1 MEDLDKQILDELK
14 QKAIERS
21 DDLEIDEVNSV
32 DEELLEE
39 PTVAPSTP
47 PPPVKK
53 TKKQRS
59 QKQIEAFEK
68 ARIKRAE
75 NLKIKKQIEAEKK
88 AKKQEEK
95 ELVKKEVKQRLEQK
109 KVLDLPPTEKVDRA
123 VQRYR
128 ELQPEPEP
136 RYREQV
142 VNNYYYY
149 GQPPPGHFDDYESP
163 KPKAKKKKKKVK
175 FVPPPEPETET
186 ESESEVSEAEEPD
199 TFKELQNYQE
209 EEYRPPAPPSHPQL
223 KFKFV

>member
-1 MEDLDKQILDELK
+1 MEDLDNEILDELK
-14 QKAIERS
+14 QKSIERS
-21 DDLEIDEVNSV
+21 DDLVIDEVNSV

-88 AKKQEEK
+88 AKLKEEK
-95 ELVKKEVKQRLEQK
+95 ELVKKEVKQRLQK
-109 KVLDLPPTEKVDRA
+109 KEVLNLPPTETVDHA
-123 VQRYR
+123 VQRYK
-128 ELQPEPEP
+128 EVVEPE

-142 VNNYYYY
+142 IHNYYYY
-149 GQPPPGHFDDYESP
+149 GQPPPGQFDDYDSP

-175 FVPPPEPETET
+175 FVPQPEPETET
-186 ESESEVSEAEEPD
+186 ESDSELSEAEEPQSY
-199 TFKELQNYQE
+199 KELQNYQE
-209 EEYRPPAPPSHPQL
+209 DDYRPPAPRDSHPQL
-223 KFKFV
+223 KFRFC